1 MSDHELYSS
10 ARLTIFEG
18 PDGVGKTTL
27 AKEYARRSGAEYIHL
42 GAFPEVTSG
51 LARFYVEAI
60 TPAVRGG
67 SDIVLDR
74 SWLSEKPYGEVFR
87 GGVDRLGLRKRLLER
102 LALRCETV
110 VINLQAPWEVV
121 RKAYAA
127 RKNLEMLENE
137 AQLRA
142 VFDIYENLQSFTALP
157 TFNVWGWDIRA
168 GDRRS
173 LDELISWV
181 DDIVDTDATRPH
193 VMPVNSAGNLTDA
206 RVLIVGDAFPHH
218 HDHDPLCQWPFGSLS
233 GVGCSIWFAQQLE
246 AAEIGEEHLLWANVG
261 ELTREWLVL
270 NARAP
275 EMKIVALGG
284 RAFAALQELGA
295 KDAVVFPHPQTW
307 KKYHVG
313 EPYPLIT
320 FLKGLM
326 P

>member
-1 MSDHELYSS
+1 MNDYTSS
-10 ARLTIFEG
+10 RLIIFEG

-27 AKEYARRSGAEYIHL
+27 AKKYAHHIDADYVHL
-42 GAFPEVTSG
+42 GPFPEVTSG

-60 TPAVRGG
+60 LPAVFGG
-67 SDIVLDR
+67 QDIVLDR

-121 RKAYAA
+121 RSTYAA

-137 AQLRA
+137 NQLRA
-142 VFDIYENLQSFTALP
+142 VFDIYSNLQSFTALP
-157 TFNVWGWDIRA
+157 AFNVWGWDFRTKERHSI
-168 GDRRS
+168 DD
-173 LDELISWV
+173 LVCWV
-181 DDIVDTDATRPH
+181 DDIIDTDATRPH
-193 VMPVNSAGNLTDA
+193 RTSIHSAGNLTGA

-218 HDHDPLCQWPFGSLS
+218 HDHDPLYQWPFGSLS
-233 GVGCSIWFAQQLE
+233 GVGCSIWFAQQLDT
-246 AAEIGEEHLLWANVG
+246 AGIGEDYLLWVNVN
-261 ELTREWLVL
+261 ELTRDWLLL
-270 NARAP
+270 NTRAP
-275 EMKIVALGG
+275 EMKIVALGS
-284 RAFAALQELGA
+284 RSFAALQALGVR
-295 KDAVVFPHPQTW
+295 DAVVFPHPQTW